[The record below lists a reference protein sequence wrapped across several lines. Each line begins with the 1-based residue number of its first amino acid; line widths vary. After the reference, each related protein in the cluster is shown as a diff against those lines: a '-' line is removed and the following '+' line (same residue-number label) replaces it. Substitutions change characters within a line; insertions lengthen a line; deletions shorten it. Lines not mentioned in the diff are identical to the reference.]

1 MTSLF
6 AAALAVATII
16 SPVSAQSQGRPKTSP
31 AACPSRE
38 FDSFFEEFIRSSD
51 VRRRYTGSTIEER
64 SIAAPQRP
72 GAVRPATLERFDITL
87 FE

>member
-1 MTSLF
+1 
-6 AAALAVATII
+6 VATII